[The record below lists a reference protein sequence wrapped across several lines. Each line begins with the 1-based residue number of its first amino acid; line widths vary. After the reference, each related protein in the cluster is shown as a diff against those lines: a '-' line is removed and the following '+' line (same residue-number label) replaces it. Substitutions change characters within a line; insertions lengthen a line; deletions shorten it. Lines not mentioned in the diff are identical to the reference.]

1 MTIRSVVPTRHR
13 ILFAS
18 AMLAAVLLT
27 GCQGESPASG
37 TQSDKVVTDNTPA
50 ATAQPASAP
59 NVTAYQH
66 MAVSATPLASEAGRE
81 ILRAGGNAIDAAIA
95 MQAVLTLVEPQSS
108 GIGGGGFLLYSDA
121 IGKQIQAYDGRE
133 TAPANVQPDLFLN
146 DQGQPFDFHT
156 AQIGGQ
162 SVGIPG
168 VLRMLELAHRDH
180 GRLPWARLFEPA
192 IRLADQGFPVPPR
205 LAAAIADDDDI
216 PQIAA
221 LRAYYLDAAGKPLAT
236 GATLR
241 NPALAET
248 FRIIAAQGADGFY
261 AGKIAT
267 DILAAVQTNSPVK
280 PATLQLSDLAA
291 YQARARVALCLP
303 YRDYQVCGMPPP
315 SSGGLAVAQILGL
328 LSHTNY
334 DDLAPDSLAAAQ
346 LLGEASKLAFADR
359 DRYVGDPEKVRVP
372 TAALLASDYIAGRA
386 DLIRH
391 DQVMEKAE
399 PGKVDLSMTLGW
411 ASQHQ
416 FEPVSTSHLVVVDDA
431 GNVVSFT
438 SSIESAFGSHIL
450 VDGFMLNN
458 ELTDFSF
465 KPVDQGRFVANR
477 VEAGKRPRSSMSPT
491 IVLDHT
497 GQPVLAV
504 GSPGGP
510 YIIGYVAQALLLM
523 LDHDYTPGE
532 AVAAAHVLNRNGP
545 TALEQGTAAEK
556 LAPGLQGIGQ
566 TVKIQPLM
574 SGLNIV
580 QMRDGMLTGAS
591 DPRRDG
597 IALGD

>member
-1 MTIRSVVPTRHR
+1 MMTVRSVVPVRHR
-13 ILFAS
+13 LLAS
-18 AMLAAVLLT
+18 AMLAAALLT
-27 GCQGESPASG
+27 GCQTG
-37 TQSDKVVTDNTPA
+37 TQSNQIAAATNAPA
-50 ATAQPASAP
+50 TKAQIATAQ

-81 ILRAGGNAIDAAIA
+81 ILRAGGNAVDAAVA

-121 IGKQIQAYDGRE
+121 SGRQIQAYDGRE

-146 DQGQPFDFHT
+146 DRGQPFDFHT

-168 VLRMLELAHRDH
+168 VLRMLEMAHRDH

-192 IRLADQGFPVPPR
+192 IRLAEQGFPVPPR
-205 LAAAIADDDDI
+205 LAAAIAEDEEMAKI
-216 PQIAA
+216 QA
-221 LRAYYLDAAGKPLAT
+221 LRGYYLDANGKPPAT
-236 GATLR
+236 GAILR

-248 FRIIAAQGADGFY
+248 LRIIAAQGADGFY
-261 AGKIAT
+261 RGKIAA
-267 DILAAVQTNSPVK
+267 DIVAAVHANSPVK

-291 YQARARVALCLP
+291 YQAKARAALCLP
-303 YRDYQVCGMPPP
+303 YRDYRICGMPPP

-334 DDLAPDSLAAAQ
+334 ADLAPDSLTAAQ

-359 DRYVGDPEKVRVP
+359 DYYIGDPDKVRVP
-372 TAALLASDYIAGRA
+372 TAALMASDYIAGRA

-391 DQVMEKAE
+391 DRVMEKAE

-411 ASQHQ
+411 ASQYQ

-465 KPVDQGRFVANR
+465 KPVDQGRFLANR

-491 IVLDHT
+491 IVLDHA

-532 AVAAAHVLNRNGP
+532 AVAAAHILNRNGP
-545 TALEQGTAAEK
+545 TSLERGTEAEK
-556 LAPGLQGIGQ
+556 LAPALQGLGQ
-566 TVKIQPLM
+566 AVKIQPLM

-580 QMRDGMLTGAS
+580 QMRNGVLTGAS